1 MEYKQFIFK
10 LEWERS
16 IEKLTTLQK
25 GILLQVFYDYHNG
38 RDLDYNDD
46 VMVEMLWLNLLPNIE
61 RMNDKY
67 RTSVENGR
75 KGGVPKG
82 TVPWNKVKQQSDS
95 EPNTNPTQSEAN
107 QPRTLK
113 EKVEVKVKEK
123 VEVEV
128 KEKVEVEVKGEE
140 TTPPFFS
147 TTTPS
152 NTSDEI
158 DTEIEEVFC
167 KMFVDFEED
176 ENNYHTFL
184 KYWWEELSI
193 QEKDDSVYYSSRFLK
208 YSKKNKRSINLY
220 WYLKDKKFNW
230 STIRNLTY

>member
-10 LEWERS
+10 LEWEPS

-61 RMNDKY
+61 RMNQKY

-82 TVPWNKVKQQSDS
+82 TVPWNKGKQKTDS
-95 EPNTNPTQSEAN
+95 EPNTNPTQSETN

-113 EKVEVKVKEK
+113 VKVKEK
-123 VEVEV
+123 VKDNVV
-128 KEKVEVEVKGEE
+128 
-140 TTPPFFS
+140 
-147 TTTPS
+147 S
-152 NTSDEI
+152 NNNTNIGPITGLLEI
-158 DTEIEEVFC
+158 D
-167 KMFVDFEED
+167 
-176 ENNYHTFL
+176 YTFT
-184 KYWWEELSI
+184 Y
-193 QEKDDSVYYSSRFLK
+193 Q
-208 YSKKNKRSINLY
+208 
-220 WYLKDKKFNW
+220 YLKRKKEEGYNFTMGGVVLSDLELEEYMDTLIVDVFSFN
-230 STIRNLTY
+230 SLD